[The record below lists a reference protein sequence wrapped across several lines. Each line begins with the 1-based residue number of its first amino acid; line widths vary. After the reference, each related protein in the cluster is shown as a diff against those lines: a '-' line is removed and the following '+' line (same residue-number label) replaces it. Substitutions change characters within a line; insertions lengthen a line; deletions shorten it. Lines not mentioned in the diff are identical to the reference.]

1 MTDELRDHAL
11 LVESLGSALRSG
23 DHALKTTPAL
33 LKRILTDESW
43 RDFIT
48 KRGEHVTHDR
58 FVDFVTAPP
67 LSGLG
72 ASIALI
78 TRIIG
83 TDDPELLRLLRDA
96 IKSTRRHRDDLEPG
110 ADSALSPK
118 GEDVALTAER
128 LAREA
133 PDEYAAVL
141 RGERT
146 LNAAA
151 VRAGIRRHRI
161 SIRLDNAESAAETL
175 RKNMTRDQLQAL
187 IKLLADD
194 GTPSA

>member
-23 DHALKTTPAL
+23 DHALTTTPAL
-33 LKRILTDESW
+33 LKRILAQESW

-48 KRGEHVTHDR
+48 KRGERVTHDR

-83 TDDPELLRLLRDA
+83 MDDPELLRMLRDA
-96 IKSTRRHRDDLEPG
+96 IKSTREHRTDPEVS
-110 ADSALSPK
+110 AESALSPK
-118 GEDVALTAER
+118 GEEVALTAER

-133 PDEYAAVL
+133 PGEYAAVL

-151 VRAGIRRHRI
+151 GRAGIRRYRI
-161 SIRLDNAESAAETL
+161 SIRLDSPQSAAETL
-175 RKNMTRDQLQAL
+175 RKNMTNDQLKAL
-187 IKLLADD
+187 LKLLAED
-194 GTPSA
+194 GAYDA